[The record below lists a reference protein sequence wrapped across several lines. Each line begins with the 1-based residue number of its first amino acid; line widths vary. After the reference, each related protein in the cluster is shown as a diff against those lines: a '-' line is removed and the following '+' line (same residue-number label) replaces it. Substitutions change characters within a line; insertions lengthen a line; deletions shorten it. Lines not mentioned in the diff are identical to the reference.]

1 MASEKTK
8 AEVTKA
14 ESVNPADVTKQ
25 VADMPEAETVNLSDL
40 KQQLDAMK
48 AELEQAKAESA
59 KLAAEVKASVSGELT
74 EEQKKAIEK
83 RKAYWNE
90 LVKVKLF
97 RDNNKYKDDVFVS
110 VNGENCVIKRGV
122 EVFIKRKFADVLDK
136 SDLQDYETSL
146 LIEKKA
152 NEFAKSEL

>member
-1 MASEKTK
+1 MAEK
-8 AEVTKA
+8 AKA
-14 ESVNPADVTKQ
+14 ES
-25 VADMPEAETVNLSDL
+25 VNLSDL

-48 AELEQAKAESA
+48 AELEQTKAESA

-74 EEQKKAIEK
+74 EEQKKAIEE

-122 EVFIKRKFADVLDK
+122 EVLIKRKFAEVLDK

-146 LIEKKA
+146 LIEKKS